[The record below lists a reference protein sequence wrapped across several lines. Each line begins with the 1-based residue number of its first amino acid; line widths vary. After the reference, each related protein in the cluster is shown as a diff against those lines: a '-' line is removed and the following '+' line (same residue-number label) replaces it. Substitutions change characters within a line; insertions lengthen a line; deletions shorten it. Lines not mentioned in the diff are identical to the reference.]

1 MKPALPRIMWRAESD
16 HVYTSRIKAT
26 FFESESPIPVLVTDL
41 SPARTVAQEL
51 AAFRAFC
58 KHLSPGAVEEM
69 KLNLARYFALAGYPI
84 NCLTLAC
91 GATSALGIVGRK
103 HKSE

>member
-1 MKPALPRIMWRAESD
+1 MW
-16 HVYTSRIKAT
+16 H
-26 FFESESPIPVLVTDL
+26 SESADSVRSTIPAWASGAWKPVLVTSL